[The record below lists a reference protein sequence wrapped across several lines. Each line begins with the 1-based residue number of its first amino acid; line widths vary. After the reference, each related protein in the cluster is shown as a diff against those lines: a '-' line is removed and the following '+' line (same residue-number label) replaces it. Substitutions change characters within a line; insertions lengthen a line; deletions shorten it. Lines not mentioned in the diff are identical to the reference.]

1 MFINQ
6 TSKALSIRSTWHV
19 VQMREVEKSMPIIK
33 RHQKH
38 RLEKTQ
44 IDNKVNK
51 KGVTVIWHSMV
62 KFVKFENFSEENY
75 VANIQ
80 RNLDCTTKDVA
91 DYIKTII
98 RRKPDILVYTG
109 TNNLTNSVNA
119 MNKVRKIVKTV
130 E

>member
-19 VQMREVEKSMPIIK
+19 VQMKEVEKSMPIIK

-38 RLEKTQ
+38 RLEKTNRY
-44 IDNKVNK
+44 NKVNK
-51 KGVTVIWHSMV
+51 KGGTVIGHSMV

-80 RNLDCTTKDVA
+80 RNRDCTTKDVA

>member
-1 MFINQ
+1 M
-6 TSKALSIRSTWHV
+6 K
-19 VQMREVEKSMPIIK
+19 EVEKSMPIIK

-44 IDNKVNK
+44 IDTTKSIK
-51 KGVTVIWHSMV
+51 KGGTVIGHSMV

-80 RNLDCTTKDVA
+80 RNRDCTTKDVA

>member
-1 MFINQ
+1 MTRSSNERSGKKYAYHKK
-6 TSKALSIRSTWHV
+6 TPKASIRENTN
-19 VQMREVEKSMPIIK
+19 RY
-33 RHQKH
+33 
-38 RLEKTQ
+38 
-44 IDNKVNK
+44 NKVSK
-51 KGVTVIWHSMV
+51 KGGTVIGHSMV

-75 VANIQ
+75 DANIQ
-80 RNLDCTTKDVA
+80 RNRDCTTKDVA

-119 MNKVRKIVKTV
+119 MNKVKKIVKTV

>member
-1 MFINQ
+1 
-6 TSKALSIRSTWHV
+6 
-19 VQMREVEKSMPIIK
+19 
-33 RHQKH
+33 
-38 RLEKTQ
+38 
-44 IDNKVNK
+44 
-51 KGVTVIWHSMV
+51 MV